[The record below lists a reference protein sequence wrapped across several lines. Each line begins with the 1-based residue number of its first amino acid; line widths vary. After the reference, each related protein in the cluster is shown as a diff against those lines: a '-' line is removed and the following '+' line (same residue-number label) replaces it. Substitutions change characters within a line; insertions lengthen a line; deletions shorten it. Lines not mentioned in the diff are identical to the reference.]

1 MPTNNPGR
9 VLALDIGTVRIG
21 AAVSDPNRIIAQP
34 LDVWKAENDEWL
46 NDFDE
51 CLKKYDPS
59 LIVLGLPVRT
69 NGKKSSMAEKILEIL
84 ENLKAKYPERNFI
97 THDERFTTVIAQ
109 RTLLEADT
117 SRKKRKK
124 TVDKIAAVII
134 LESVLENL

>member
-69 NGKKSSMAEKILEIL
+69 DGKKSSMAEKILEIL
-84 ENLKAKYPERNFI
+84 ENLKAKYPEKNFM
-97 THDERFTTVIAQ
+97 THDERFSTVIAQ